1 MENGQ
6 NRLRKAQEDVDEVK
20 VIMLDNLN
28 KADERSA
35 KLGELEDRADELRQ
49 KGEAFSKTSAKVKQ
63 KKRWENNKLK
73 VIMAAVIAGVVILII
88 VIIIMYTIP
97 GSETA
102 TSSSKIAETSLPE
115 TENESG

>member
-6 NRLRKAQEDVDEVK
+6 NRLRKAQEDVEEVK

-28 KADERSA
+28 KADERST
-35 KLGELEDRADELRQ
+35 KLGDLEDRADELRQ

-73 VIMAAVIAGVVILII
+73 VIMAAVIVGVVILII
-88 VIIIMYTIP
+88 VIIIMNTIP
-97 GSETA
+97 ESGNG
-102 TSSSKIAETSLPE
+102 SSSKIAATSKPPL
-115 TENESG
+115 ENSSV